1 MSRKSPVISQANLL
15 AGTRHP
21 LPGQSAD
28 HEERLRAELAGYFVP
43 DGPVE
48 AMWVADIAYCMS
60 EIEVLRAQIA
70 GFRMIAME
78 QAHRDSLQV
87 GNWPDIGLYE
97 QSSGNQKERAWR
109 EIMAGNGFI
118 APSASWLDQPAF
130 TGLLGAMSSQKAG
143 HLRMLEQMMFELA
156 RERDRIV
163 NQIERRRRQAMRDAI
178 EKAQARYQVEID
190 GEGAMDIDSSA
201 SAIGLAEDPASQGDI
216 GNAAESRDDEVIEA
230 CGEREEAL

>member
-1 MSRKSPVISQANLL
+1 MSRKSRVISQANLL

-78 QAHRDSLQV
+78 QAYKDTLQV
-87 GNWPDIGLYE
+87 VNLEAVNWPDMGLDE
-97 QSSGNQKERAWR
+97 QSSGNQKERIWR
-109 EIMAGNGFI
+109 EVMADCRF
-118 APSASWLDQPAF
+118 S
-130 TGLLGAMSSQKAG
+130 
-143 HLRMLEQMMFELA
+143 LRVDPGGE
-156 RERDRIV
+156 I
-163 NQIERRRRQAMRDAI
+163 IS
-178 EKAQARYQVEID
+178 VEI
-190 GEGAMDIDSSA
+190 
-201 SAIGLAEDPASQGDI
+201 
-216 GNAAESRDDEVIEA
+216 
-230 CGEREEAL
+230 